1 MIINIE
7 VMKRINASVASGS
20 YIPISQLG
28 KECALDGDILKIVAG
43 DVEKPVTSLNLFFR
57 TITAYL
63 AEMQKRVKIMDEC
76 HAAIQKL
83 QIEHKIIEVTEENP
97 EPAIVWTS
105 QPEQA

>member
-20 YIPISQLG
+20 YMPISQLE
-28 KECALDGDILKIVAG
+28 KECALDGDVLKVVAG
-43 DVEKPVTSLNLFFR
+43 DVEKPVTSLNFFFR
-57 TITAYL
+57 TISAYL
-63 AEMQKRVKIMDEC
+63 AEMQKRVKMMDEC

-83 QIEHKIIEVTEENP
+83 QIENKIIEATEENP
-97 EPAIVWTS
+97 EPAIVWAS